1 MSKKDKVKKK
11 ITAGEILTVIAV
23 VLLLTAGLAFSF
35 LSFTEDAYRNAVAE
49 GAMKTYTEISAANI
63 KLDSLDSID
72 KFLSDINEFNF
83 TKETAITA
91 VKDGSLKENET
102 AISEIKS
109 SGAGFSFTY
118 YQFINSTLYS
128 IDYENGILGEV
139 EVVYKAEKN

>member
-1 MSKKDKVKKK
+1 MKVLK
-11 ITAGEILTVIAV
+11 IELKNIYDEFAG
-23 VLLLTAGLAFSF
+23 
-35 LSFTEDAYRNAVAE
+35 
-49 GAMKTYTEISAANI
+49 
-63 KLDSLDSID
+63 
-72 KFLSDINEFNF
+72 
-83 TKETAITA
+83 
-91 VKDGSLKENET
+91 GSLKENET